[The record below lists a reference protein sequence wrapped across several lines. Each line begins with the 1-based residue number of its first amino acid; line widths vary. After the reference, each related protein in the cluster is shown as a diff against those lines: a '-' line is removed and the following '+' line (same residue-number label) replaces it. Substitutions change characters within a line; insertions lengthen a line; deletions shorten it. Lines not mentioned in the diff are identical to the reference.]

1 MPLRASQQRRLI
13 TLTAFNVYMVSSL
26 LFKSMLA
33 HEQPAHEQTR
43 TDLILFALINSTNA
57 AELLLRG
64 VSNFSTGIASV
75 MRLLS
80 AWRSAMRLFIL
91 ISNDFILFA
100 PFLE

>member
-1 MPLRASQQRRLI
+1 
-13 TLTAFNVYMVSSL
+13 
-26 LFKSMLA
+26 
-33 HEQPAHEQTR
+33 
-43 TDLILFALINSTNA
+43 
-57 AELLLRG
+57 
-64 VSNFSTGIASV
+64 V